1 MMRILLLFICMYS
14 QLMSV
19 ESILMKFRAGSSE
32 FQNWKKNDRMGDIPA
47 LQTVIGK
54 HDSKPYVR
62 EELITMLLKKKSET
76 LLSSSH
82 GLERIA
88 ILEFQTDIPIEK
100 AVRALSSLPF
110 IEYAEVMPKHR
121 FTQIPN
127 DPLYGYQYHQK
138 MIGIDS
144 AWVYYEAQA
153 QADSVLIGIIDT
165 GVDPLHEDL
174 SEVMYVNPGESGL
187 DSIGNSKSAN
197 GIDDDKNGFIDDWQG
212 WDFASSIDPIK
223 GDNRAVP
230 GHLHGTHV
238 AGIACAMTN
247 NGKGIAGIARNHRI
261 LPVKVGYDDSAS
273 VNVSGSYEGILYAAL
288 MGADVINCSWG
299 SPTSSM
305 AEQEIINEAL
315 QYGSIIVGGAGN
327 DRSDMAFY
335 PASYRGVISVAALE
349 PDTVKASYSNVH
361 GTVDISAPGSFI
373 YSTVLGNSYGYSSGT
388 SMAAPIVS
396 GIAALVKSLNPHY
409 SNEQVSGIVKASAL
423 DISSY
428 NPFDAKGLGA
438 GLIQAHSAL
447 NMKNPLYVEIT
458 QTQFSEVIS
467 DGMFTPGERIELS
480 IVLHNLLEEVDSCKV
495 IIHSEDAQYPVSI
508 LKDTLSLGSL
518 KASTIYAIAEK
529 IPCIL
534 PQNSPF
540 NHRIALRLD
549 IESLSKNIGRGF
561 AELIINPTYRSMT
574 SNDMHTSVS
583 SQGHIGYN
591 DYPTNLQGIGLSI
604 PPHEQS
610 VLFESGFIVGTSAE
624 KLSNGVRDISGDQ
637 QELSFYIRS
646 SVDVVSPGPKADAE
660 SYAEFSDS
668 ARVIDAGVS
677 VKHHVYQF
685 DEVGIDS
692 TIFITFDI
700 RNERTFRM
708 DSLHAGMFFDWD
720 IGPNGQNNICAF
732 EQDEGYAHCFSTV
745 DSTLPHIGVTLLHDM
760 PVQFHAID
768 NDGRGNGF
776 SIYDGFSRNEKWF
789 AISGGISREMS
800 RSTDASM
807 VMGGGPFTL
816 DPGARKQVALAIVA
830 GTSKAGIKKA
840 VINARQAAA
849 QKGIASGFVWNQY
862 PEQSRLLD
870 IVISQ
875 DEMIRIDFELSE
887 QDLVEFSIYSMQG
900 QLLRALSP
908 SMYDAGQYAGT
919 FMSFEGLPSGVYFLR
934 MKLMGSQD
942 ALPFIIVR

>member
-1 MMRILLLFICMYS
+1 
-14 QLMSV
+14 
-19 ESILMKFRAGSSE
+19 MKFRAGSSE

-373 YSTVLGNSYGYSSGT
+373 
-388 SMAAPIVS
+388 
-396 GIAALVKSLNPHY
+396 
-409 SNEQVSGIVKASAL
+409 
-423 DISSY
+423 
-428 NPFDAKGLGA
+428 
-438 GLIQAHSAL
+438 
-447 NMKNPLYVEIT
+447 
-458 QTQFSEVIS
+458 
-467 DGMFTPGERIELS
+467 
-480 IVLHNLLEEVDSCKV
+480 
-495 IIHSEDAQYPVSI
+495 
-508 LKDTLSLGSL
+508 
-518 KASTIYAIAEK
+518 
-529 IPCIL
+529 
-534 PQNSPF
+534 
-540 NHRIALRLD
+540 
-549 IESLSKNIGRGF
+549 
-561 AELIINPTYRSMT
+561 
-574 SNDMHTSVS
+574 
-583 SQGHIGYN
+583 
-591 DYPTNLQGIGLSI
+591 
-604 PPHEQS
+604 
-610 VLFESGFIVGTSAE
+610 
-624 KLSNGVRDISGDQ
+624 
-637 QELSFYIRS
+637 
-646 SVDVVSPGPKADAE
+646 
-660 SYAEFSDS
+660 
-668 ARVIDAGVS
+668 
-677 VKHHVYQF
+677 
-685 DEVGIDS
+685 
-692 TIFITFDI
+692 
-700 RNERTFRM
+700 
-708 DSLHAGMFFDWD
+708 
-720 IGPNGQNNICAF
+720 
-732 EQDEGYAHCFSTV
+732 
-745 DSTLPHIGVTLLHDM
+745 
-760 PVQFHAID
+760 
-768 NDGRGNGF
+768 
-776 SIYDGFSRNEKWF
+776 
-789 AISGGISREMS
+789 
-800 RSTDASM
+800 
-807 VMGGGPFTL
+807 
-816 DPGARKQVALAIVA
+816 
-830 GTSKAGIKKA
+830 
-840 VINARQAAA
+840 
-849 QKGIASGFVWNQY
+849 
-862 PEQSRLLD
+862 
-870 IVISQ
+870 
-875 DEMIRIDFELSE
+875 
-887 QDLVEFSIYSMQG
+887 
-900 QLLRALSP
+900 
-908 SMYDAGQYAGT
+908 
-919 FMSFEGLPSGVYFLR
+919 
-934 MKLMGSQD
+934 
-942 ALPFIIVR
+942 